1 MALVTYFGSLAQ
13 NNDSLQTAVSALHIQ
28 NEVLRTEVN
37 EIRQSQSHLKFDFE
51 RQEAKADS
59 LQAEIK
65 RLEGFCNELKLDQT
79 SDRNTINNRIDE
91 TNNSVSTT
99 QSNLSSQASQGIMV
113 AAIVLIISIG
123 LLWFAIYLKSKVQKG
138 GTAIDQVLKAQ
149 ETLKTAHSKLQEESL
164 KLDSKLLEIA
174 EKQLENPAVPEISPK
189 IDHSLILKVADE
201 VARIEVNLSRMDP
214 ATRGYKQL
222 TKAIQR
228 IKDNFMA
235 NNYEFVEMLGKPYN
249 ERMKV
254 IADFVLDEN
263 LQEGQQIISG
273 ITKPQINYNGKM
285 IQAAQ
290 IKVSQNL

>member
-28 NEVLRTEVN
+28 NEVLRTEIN
-37 EIRQSQSHLKFDFE
+37 EIRQSQSLLKSDFE

-79 SDRNTINNRIDE
+79 SDRSTINNRIDE

-99 QSNLSSQASQGIMV
+99 QSNLSSQASQGIVV

-149 ETLKTAHSKLQEESL
+149 ESLKTAQSKLQEESL

-174 EKQLENPAVPEISPK
+174 EKQLEKPAVPEISPK

-235 NNYEFVEMLGKPYN
+235 NNYEFVEMGKKPYV
-249 ERMKV
+249 EGMKANV
-254 IADFVLDEN
+254 MFIHDEN
-263 LQEGQQIISG
+263 LVEGEQIITEV
-273 ITKPQINYNGKM
+273 TKPQVNYKGVI
-285 IQAAQ
+285 IQVAE
-290 IKVSQNL
+290 IKVSQNI